1 MFTDLLN
8 LPINSDRA
16 SQSDQILSLNNMNW
30 SDYEKLIS
38 QEYLGYRISYYD
50 GVITIV
56 SPSLNHET
64 ISEVISGLIK
74 AYCRE
79 YNLLYFPMGSTTL
92 KNPPKSGKEP
102 DTSYSFETKK
112 TTPDIA
118 VEVIYS
124 SGNIKDSLIKYQYL
138 NVTEVW
144 FWQND
149 EMYFYQLVNDE
160 YIAIESSLFLSGLTP
175 KFLVRFV
182 NRGLIESPLIIEADF
197 IEELANNS
205 SVK

>member
-8 LPINSDRA
+8 LPIDSDRA
-16 SQSDQILSLNNMNW
+16 SKSEQILSLSDMSW
-30 SDYEKLIS
+30 SDYEQLTA
-38 QEYLGYRISYYD
+38 QEYLGYRVSYFN

-56 SPSLNHET
+56 SPSRNHET

-74 AYCRE
+74 AYCRK

-92 KNPPKSGKEP
+92 KNPPLAGKEP

-112 TTPDIA
+112 IIPDLA

-124 SGNIKDSLIKYQYL
+124 SGNIDDSLEKYKYL
-138 NVTEVW
+138 NVEEVW
-144 FWQND
+144 FWQ
-149 EMYFYQLVNDE
+149 EEKIKFYQLVNGAYSE
-160 YIAIESSLFLSGLTP
+160 INNSKFLSKLTS
-175 KFLVRFV
+175 KFLVKFV

-197 IEELANNS
+197 IREL
-205 SVK
+205 K